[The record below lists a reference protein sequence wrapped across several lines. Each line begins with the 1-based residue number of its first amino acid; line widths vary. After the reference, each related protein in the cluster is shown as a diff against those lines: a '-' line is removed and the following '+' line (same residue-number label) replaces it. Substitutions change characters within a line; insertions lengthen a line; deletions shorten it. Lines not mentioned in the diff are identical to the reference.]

1 MGYKIKVNHN
11 VLDTAANTIDEHIR
25 NMDSKIGKANTSV
38 TTMLA
43 TWQGND
49 ANEFKIKWDT
59 VDDADSTHGMMRKSL
74 ESYSYFL
81 RNASSK
87 YKNAQI
93 NAINRANSLPKW

>member
-11 VLDTAANTIDEHIR
+11 MLDTAANTIDEYIK
-25 NMDSKIGKANTSV
+25 NMNSKMGSANSSV

-49 ANEFKIKWDT
+49 ANAFKVKWDT
-59 VDDADSTHGMMRKSL
+59 VDDADSTHGMMKKSL
-74 ESYSYFL
+74 ESYSSFL

-93 NAINRANSLPKW
+93 NAINRANGLPKW

>member
-11 VLDTAANTIDEHIR
+11 TLDTAANTIDEYIR
-25 NMDSKIGKANTSV
+25 NMDSKIGKANSAV
-38 TTMLA
+38 TTMLS

-49 ANEFKIKWDT
+49 ANEFKVKWDT

-74 ESYSYFL
+74 ESYASFL